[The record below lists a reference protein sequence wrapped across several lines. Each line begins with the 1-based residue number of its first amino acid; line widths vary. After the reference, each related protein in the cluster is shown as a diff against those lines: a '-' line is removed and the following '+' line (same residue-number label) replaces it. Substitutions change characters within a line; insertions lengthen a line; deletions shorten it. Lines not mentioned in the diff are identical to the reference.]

1 MVDLTTGYTYRD
13 ILRQMLEQ
21 VDDTLDKRQ
30 GSLIQTAVAPGA
42 WYLEGLILILRQIQ
56 EQSSVLT
63 ATGTS
68 LDYLVKNRGLTRV
81 AATAAVR
88 EGSFNSTVPS
98 GSVFKTLNGTDS
110 VLFTS
115 GDFIRQESGLYIYQM
130 TCDTPGEIGNTYV
143 GQLIPVT
150 AGLSYLTTALLGTV
164 ITEGADTE
172 TDASLRSRFIDSLSA
187 APYGGNIPEYR
198 QAILDIPGV
207 GGVQVYPA
215 NLYNGGGTVLC
226 SIINDEYKPASEALV
241 ATVQDLIC
249 PPDDGEHAPSQNAY
263 GIAPVG
269 AAVDIVSATE
279 LDINITAEITFE
291 AGTVNGLQVYG
302 DAIREA
308 INEYIQSVAQNW
320 GVASYG
326 VNSLS
331 YPVTI
336 YAARVIYAILTVPKV
351 TNVTNLTINGQAADL
366 TLTETAALQQVPV
379 LGEVNLSE

>member
-1 MVDLTTGYTYRD
+1 MVDLSNGYTYRD

-56 EQSSVLT
+56 NQSSVLT

-68 LDYLVKNRGLTRV
+68 LDYLVKNRGLTRTPAV
-81 AATAAVR
+81 AAVR
-88 EGSFNSTVPS
+88 EGTFNSTVPS

-115 GDFIRQESGLYIYQM
+115 GEFIRQDNGLYVYQM

-150 AGLSYLTTALLGTV
+150 GGLSYLTTALLGTV

-226 SIINDEYKPASEALV
+226 SIINDEYNPASSALV

-249 PPDDGEHAPSQNAY
+249 PPDDGEHTPSQNGY

-269 AAVDIVSATE
+269 AAVDIVSATA
-279 LDINITAEITFE
+279 LTVNVSCTITFQS
-291 AGTVNGLQVYG
+291 GVSNGAVAYKEQIT
-302 DAIREA
+302 DAIQD
-308 INEYIQSVAQNW
+308 YITSVAQDW
-320 GVASYG
+320 GKPIVG
-326 VNSLS
+326 HHVS
-331 YPVTI
+331 YPVI
-336 YAARVIYAILTVPKV
+336 VYVARVISAILTVPEV
-351 TNVTNLTINGQAADL
+351 VNVSNLTLNGQSSDL
-366 TLTETAALQQVPV
+366 TLTETSALQEVPV
-379 LGEVNLSE
+379 LGEVTING

>member
-1 MVDLTTGYTYRD
+1 MIDFSTGYSYAD
-13 ILRQMLEQ
+13 ILADMLER
-21 VDDTLDKRQ
+21 VDDTIDKRQ
-30 GSLIQTAVAPGA
+30 GSIIQTALGPGA
-42 WYLEGLILILRQIQ
+42 WYLEGLILKLAQIQ
-56 EQSSVLT
+56 GAAYAES
-63 ATGTS
+63 ATGED
-68 LDYLVKNRGLTRV
+68 LDKLAETRGLTRNP
-81 AATAAVR
+81 ATAAVR
-88 EGSFNSTVPS
+88 EGTFNIEIPD
-98 GSVFKTLNGTDS
+98 GSQFRTINGANS
-110 VLFTS
+110 VTFTS
-115 GDFIRQESGLYIYQM
+115 GALISSGGGLFVYEM
-130 TCDTPGEIGNTYV
+130 TCDTPGSIGNSYT
-143 GQLIPVT
+143 GNILPVS
-150 AGLSYLTTALLGTV
+150 AGLSGLTTATIGTI
-164 ITEGADTE
+164 ITDGTDTE
-172 TDASLRSRFIDSLSA
+172 TDAALRARYDASFSA
-187 APYGGNIPEYR
+187 APYGGNISEYR
-198 QAILDIPGV
+198 QAILAINGV

-215 NLYNGGGTVLC
+215 SLYNGGGTVLC
-226 SIINDEYKPASEALV
+226 SIIGTDLGAATPALV
-241 ATVQDLIC
+241 QAVQDAIC
-249 PPDDGEHAPSQNAY
+249 PNSSALGFGVAP
-263 GIAPVG
+263 IG